1 MNSLSK
7 ATREKSAEEM
17 ASDVR
22 ELLGGQ
28 SPDVTIECSGVEA
41 SVRYMVN
48 HNIDLISSLK
58 VWDHGNQVW
67 RLPGACRP
75 WQTRDCDAHC
85 QCCSA

>member
-1 MNSLSK
+1 MKSLSK

-48 HNIDLISSLK
+48 HDTDLISSLK

-67 RLPGACRP
+67 RLPGACGP
-75 WQTRDCDAHC
+75 GQTRNHDAHR
-85 QCCSA
+85 QCCCS